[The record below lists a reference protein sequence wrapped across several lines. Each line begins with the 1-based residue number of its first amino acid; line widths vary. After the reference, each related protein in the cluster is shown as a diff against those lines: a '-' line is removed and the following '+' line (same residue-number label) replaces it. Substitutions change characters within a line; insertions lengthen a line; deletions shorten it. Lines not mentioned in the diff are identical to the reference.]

1 MLTDAAIQRALR
13 AGNDTRLSDGKG
25 KSTGRLVLVIRS
37 KRGEWYA
44 QQWLNGKKRLRKL
57 GTYPAMSLAVARE
70 RFVSD
75 FAETIATKSDIRITM
90 DAKPG
95 TLKDLFDG
103 YLSHLLEQGK
113 TRTHRDTKYSLDRA
127 LENLNPNALARD
139 VTTEQINA
147 VLRPIYQRGKK
158 SMADHTRGYM
168 SAAFNWAI
176 KSENDYRNEA
186 PKRYRIRLNPC
197 AAIPTEKKVAGNRWL
212 SAPELHDFWQWL
224 LVDHHHPSRSRELLR
239 LLLLTGQRI
248 VMIATLHRSQF
259 DGSCLYWERTKTGV
273 PHLLP
278 LPAQAVEIL
287 NGIEPNEHGWFFP
300 QMFSPEHPME
310 DRHVLE
316 LIRRYR
322 FVDGVSWFNGRD
334 LRRTW
339 KTLAG
344 KAGIS
349 KDDRDRLQCHARGDV
364 SSRHY
369 DRYEYLVEKRAA
381 MDRWSDWFRAE
392 IEKATV

>member
-1 MLTDAAIQRALR
+1 
-13 AGNDTRLSDGKG
+13 
-25 KSTGRLVLVIRS
+25 
-37 KRGEWYA
+37 
-44 QQWLNGKKRLRKL
+44 
-57 GTYPAMSLAVARE
+57 MSLAAARE
-70 RFVSD
+70 RFFTD
-75 FAETIATKSDIRITM
+75 FSETIATKSDIRITT
-90 DAKPG
+90 DAQPG

-103 YLSHLLEQGK
+103 YLSWLLEQGK
-113 TRTHRDTKYSLDRA
+113 TRTHRDTSYSLNRA
-127 LENLNPNALARD
+127 LEHLNPNALARD

-186 PKRYRIRLNPC
+186 PKRYRIRMNPC
-197 AAIPTEKKVAGNRWL
+197 AAIPTEKKVMGNRWL
-212 SAPELHDFWQWL
+212 SVAELRSLWRWL
-224 LVDHHHPSRSRELLR
+224 LVDHHHPSRSRELLK

-248 VMIATLHRSQF
+248 VMVASLRPEQF
-259 DGSCLYWERTKTGV
+259 DGECLFWERTKTGV

-278 LPAQAVEIL
+278 LPAQAVEL
-287 NGIEPNEHGWFFP
+287 LQGMKPNRHGWYFP
-300 QMFSPEHPME
+300 QMFNPESPME

-322 FVDGVSWFNGRD
+322 LVDGVTWFNGRD

-344 KAGIS
+344 TAGIS

-369 DRYEYLVEKRAA
+369 DRYEYLPEKRAA
-381 MDRWSDWFRAE
+381 MNRWSEWFRQE
-392 IEKATV
+392 IEKPS